1 MVIREARRTKSRLE
15 KHETLEQKD
24 HDFVPS
30 RIRAGV
36 FTELCDHNVM
46 I

>member
-1 MVIREARRTKSRLE
+1 MHVEVKVLSRLGGVRVV
-15 KHETLEQKD
+15 KKKVTKRN
-24 HDFVPS
+24 VPS

-36 FTELCDHNVM
+36 FTVLCNHNVM